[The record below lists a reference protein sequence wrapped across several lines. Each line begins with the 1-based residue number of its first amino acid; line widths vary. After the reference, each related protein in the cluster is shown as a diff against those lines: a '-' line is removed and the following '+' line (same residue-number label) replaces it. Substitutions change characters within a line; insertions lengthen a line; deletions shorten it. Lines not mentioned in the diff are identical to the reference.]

1 MISRSKLRKIRVSH
15 LNIYLRFVHNF
26 RLIFYIKF
34 KAVLMKIPFS
44 HCKGAQLDSFIELED
59 FKNKLNFKKIRFNK
73 EGFLDNA
80 LPNGNPSMEAH
91 FNWTLKEE
99 NVKTRL
105 TYNCAH
111 HRSTKETLTI
121 EYFRIILEKKIRVKI
136 FGRKFVLGKIFG

>member
-1 MISRSKLRKIRVSH
+1 
-15 LNIYLRFVHNF
+15 
-26 RLIFYIKF
+26 
-34 KAVLMKIPFS
+34 MKIPFS
-44 HCKGAQLDSFIELED
+44 HCKGAQLDSFIELEN
-59 FKNKLNFKKIRFNK
+59 FENKLNFKKIRFNK

-121 EYFRIILEKKIRVKI
+121 EYFRIILKKIWVKIFLGEIFGVKI
-136 FGRKFVLGKIFG
+136 FGVKIFWAKICFG

>member
-1 MISRSKLRKIRVSH
+1 
-15 LNIYLRFVHNF
+15 
-26 RLIFYIKF
+26 
-34 KAVLMKIPFS
+34 MKIPFS
-44 HCKGAQLDSFIELED
+44 HCKGAQLDSFIELEN
-59 FKNKLNFKKIRFNK
+59 FENKLNFKKIRFNK

-80 LPNGNPSMEAH
+80 LSNGNPSMEAH

-121 EYFRIILEKKIRVKI
+121 EYFRIILEKNRVKI
-136 FGRKFVLGKIFG
+136 FWVKFFWGENFGVKFFGRKFVLGEIFRVKIFGVKIFWAKICFG